1 MWEMQVQSLGWDDP
15 VEKEMA
21 THSSILA
28 WKIPWT
34 EEPGGLWFM
43 ESLGYDLAIKPPPP
57 FLFLVRNTSHLGF
70 PDGTSGK
77 EPACQCRRCKKCGF
91 NSWVGKI
98 LWRKAWPP
106 TPVFLPGESLGH
118 RRLVGYSTQGLKELG
133 TTEVTLHAYT
143 QLSFAS
149 GFFLLVETLV
159 RLWIAQDKYLLLLE
173 MYPAKLTKFNEL
185 GAFFMN
191 VSGWDNFTSAI
202 L

>member
-43 ESLGYDLAIKPPPP
+43 ESLGYDLVIKPPPPP

-159 RLWIAQDKYLLLLE
+159 RL
-173 MYPAKLTKFNEL
+173 
-185 GAFFMN
+185 
-191 VSGWDNFTSAI
+191 
-202 L
+202 